1 MSVKEGSSFGFVDRL
16 EALRGVAALAVA
28 VGHSMIWLIIGQE
41 TALATKAIWE
51 VRGIQATIGRAI
63 LSVFSGAAAVDIFFV
78 LSGFVLTMSI
88 FGKPPTIN
96 RYLMFAG
103 KRLFRILPT
112 LWFALLIVC
121 LYLWAIYPGHA
132 EILGAS
138 DWFTHSYQD
147 PLSIKEVAEN
157 ARLAA
162 WSLDPNAWTLKVELL
177 ASALLPL
184 MVYAM
189 GQRGKTGTAL
199 VFMVTLLLGW
209 LRRDAQF
216 NVIHYLYMFVIGAA
230 IAKHG
235 AKELE
240 RFQPG
245 NSFIVGCLMAI
256 LTANICFPLWH
267 PFGADILVVAG
278 SAGLIWA
285 ISSGKEGSLLRI
297 LDARWA
303 RFLGRISYSFYLL
316 HFIVLYA
323 VGNMLLHVVP
333 TYFVLRQPLTVMLA
347 SCVLSIGIAIPIAA
361 FAFRF
366 IEKPFTVLGR
376 QLLRPRSEL
385 SRA

>member
-16 EALRGVAALAVA
+16 EALRGVAALAVS
-28 VGHSMIWLIIGQE
+28 VGHSMIWLVIGQE

-51 VRGIQATIGRAI
+51 VRGIQATIARAI

-78 LSGFVLTMSI
+78 LSGFVLTMSF
-88 FGKPPTIN
+88 FGKPLTIN

-103 KRLFRILPT
+103 KRVFRILPT

-121 LYLWAIYPGHA
+121 LYLWTIYPGHA
-132 EILGAS
+132 EFLGAS

-189 GQRGKTGTAL
+189 GQRGKTGTVL

-235 AKELE
+235 AKELA

-245 NSFIVGCLMAI
+245 NSGIVGCLIAI
-256 LTANICFPLWH
+256 LAASICFPLWH
-267 PFGADILVVAG
+267 PFGADLLVVAG

-285 ISSGKEGSLLRI
+285 ISSGKEGSLLCI

-323 VGNMLLHVVP
+323 VGNMFLHVVP

-366 IEKPFTVLGR
+366 IEKPFTLLGR